1 MVSPSPHKLLQD
13 LLLKPKFKTLVRAKV
28 TDYWEQLL
36 RSESSDPK
44 YSSLTYF
51 KPNFMS
57 LSSPHPAWTTAGS
70 SPSRV
75 AMATIQVQMLSGRYR
90 SESLCRYWSTNKG
103 GFCLISPACTVVK
116 EDIPHILV
124 HCPGLAPVRE
134 KLVRFTFDY
143 CKSFPPLT
151 DIITTL
157 CIPKNPNFIQFLL
170 DCSVLPEVI
179 LATQV
184 FGSDVLYH
192 LFHVTRTWVY
202 TLHRTRLNL
211 LGRWNYV

>member
-1 MVSPSPHKLLQD
+1 
-13 LLLKPKFKTLVRAKV
+13 
-28 TDYWEQLL
+28 
-36 RSESSDPK
+36 
-44 YSSLTYF
+44 
-51 KPNFMS
+51 MS

-75 AMATIQVQMLSGRYR
+75 TMATIQVQMLSGRYR
-90 SESLCRYWSTNKG
+90 SESLCRYWSSNRG
-103 GFCLISPACTVVK
+103 GFCLISPTCAVVK

-124 HCPGLAPVRE
+124 HCPRLSPVRE
-134 KLVRFTFDY
+134 KLVRFTIDY
-143 CKSFPPLT
+143 CKVFPAIT

-157 CIPKNPNFIQFLL
+157 CIPTNANFVPFLL

-202 TLHRTRLNL
+202 TLHRTRLKL
-211 LGRWNYV
+211 LGRWNFV